1 MRSSL
6 KYLSFSCLCAGVD
19 GDLSG
24 GLRAF
29 QRRWLFLRSC
39 SLGRRCAGSAD
50 RHILLPGDQGVFQC
64 GCGCLQRLGWV
75 AVSAFCAEPPR
86 DRRLSASLR
95 ASCFAL
101 TPLRAVYNSAERS
114 VSSRACVSC
123 KLPEAEQ
130 SRGCPGWM
138 DCLHLQR

>member
-6 KYLSFSCLCAGVD
+6 KYLSFSCLCAGVG
-19 GDLSG
+19 GDRNG

-39 SLGRRCAGSAD
+39 SLRRRCAGSAD
-50 RHILLPGDQGVFQC
+50 TSCCLGTR
-64 GCGCLQRLGWV
+64 GCFSVDV
-75 AVSAFCAEPPR
+75 AVCRGWAGWLLVVSVQSPPGTAG
-86 DRRLSASLR
+86 LSASLR

-101 TPLRAVYNSAERS
+101 TPLRAVYNSAERA